1 MDRTFISRWSSSA
14 QKLAALLVLLALCV
28 GAAPYAS
35 AATQATDD
43 DSGETVYAITTDNE
57 LLRFKSD
64 NPRRINAEREIS
76 GLQRGEKLLGIDF
89 RPATGQL
96 YGLGSTSRLYVID
109 PRNGKA
115 TPVGAQPF
123 TPALDGKAFGFDFN
137 PTVDRIRVVSDRG
150 QNLRLH
156 PDTGAV
162 AGVDTALAY
171 AAGDRNA
178 GRKPQAVGA
187 GYTNNVAGATSTSLY
202 VIDMQRDVLTLQGS
216 AGGSPISPNTGQL
229 TTVGKLGVDAE
240 DLVGFD
246 VSPSGRAYAAMVADG
261 DGVSGASFA
270 TIDLESGRASRFQ
283 RIGDGERVRGLAV
296 EIKAPKS

>member
-1 MDRTFISRWSSSA
+1 MDRSFINRWIGSA

-28 GAAPYAS
+28 GVAPYAS

-43 DSGETVYAITTDNE
+43 SGETVYALTNDNK

-64 NPRRINAEREIS
+64 NSRRISAKREIS

-109 PRNGKA
+109 PRSGKA
-115 TPVGAQPF
+115 TPIGAGPF
-123 TPALDGKAFGFDFN
+123 TPALDGESFGVDFN
-137 PTVDRIRVVSDRG
+137 PTVDRLRVVSDRG

-162 AGVDTALAY
+162 AGVDTALAF
-171 AAGDRNA
+171 AAGDRNE

-187 GYTNNVAGATSTSLY
+187 GYTNNAAGATSTSLY
-202 VIDMQRDVLTLQGS
+202 DIDMRRDVLTLQGS
-216 AGGSPISPNTGQL
+216 AGGAPVSPNTGQL
-229 TTVGKLGVDAE
+229 TTVGKLGVDAKE
-240 DLVGFD
+240 LVGFD
-246 VSPSGRAYAAMVADG
+246 ISPSGKAYAAMVADG
-261 DGVSGASFA
+261 DGVSGAGFS
-270 TIDLESGRASRFQ
+270 TIDLNSGRASRFQ
-283 RIGDGERVRGLAV
+283 QIGDGERVRGLAV
-296 EIKAPKS
+296 EIKRP